1 MSKFLAFLGHPV
13 TMAVFDVGRY
23 AVMQHIMPALH
34 NPTPGDI
41 HNTASQYA
49 TDAEY
54 TTEGYDNER
63 EIREP
68 DGGASRG
75 AS

>member
-1 MSKFLAFLGHPV
+1 MSKLLAFFGHPV

-49 TDAEY
+49 TDAEI
-54 TTEGYDNER
+54 TEVYEHER
-63 EIREP
+63 ETGEIN
-68 DGGASRG
+68 GGAS
-75 AS
+75 